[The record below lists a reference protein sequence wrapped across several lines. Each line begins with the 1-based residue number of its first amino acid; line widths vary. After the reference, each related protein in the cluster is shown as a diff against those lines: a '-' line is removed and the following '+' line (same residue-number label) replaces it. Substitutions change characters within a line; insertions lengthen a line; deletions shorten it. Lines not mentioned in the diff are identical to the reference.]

1 MLGNTGS
8 RLDNTKPG
16 RMAVFLTY
24 FVRSGY
30 TRRKKKK
37 KKKKKP
43 RKLKLGVVFPLLR
56 LNFYSLPNLSFFLIS
71 FLLSTGKKI

>member
-1 MLGNTGS
+1 
-8 RLDNTKPG
+8 
-16 RMAVFLTY
+16 MAVFLTY

-30 TRRKKKK
+30 TRRK

>member
-1 MLGNTGS
+1 
-8 RLDNTKPG
+8 
-16 RMAVFLTY
+16 MAVFLTY

-30 TRRKKKK
+30 TRRKK